1 MNNTVTIGEA
11 KAGGG
16 LDFISLFLHADPV
29 VQVIMIGLALASIIS
44 WAIMLEK
51 SFSIWWQRRAD
62 ISVLAAFK
70 ARGTASAG
78 KSHAAT
84 LQQALDAEIVATEG
98 WNDGTRERFFARAR
112 LLLGDIKRKR
122 EAGLSF
128 LATVA
133 SAGPFIGLFGTVWG
147 IMNSFA
153 AIAESK
159 NTSLDVVAPGIA
171 EALLATAIGLFAAI
185 PAAIFYNRLTSQVS
199 KSLVPAE
206 TLVQE
211 MLIAHARGKSPQ
223 L

>member
-1 MNNTVTIGEA
+1 MEGTVTIGAAEDSNR
-11 KAGGG
+11 
-16 LDFISLFLHADPV
+16 LDFIRLFLDADPV
-29 VQVIMIGLALASIIS
+29 VQVIMIGLAVASVIS

-51 SFSIWWQRRAD
+51 SVSLWRERRRD
-62 ISVLAAFK
+62 
-70 ARGTASAG
+70 
-78 KSHAAT
+78 AAT
-84 LQQALDAEIVATEG
+84 LLAFVSDRAANNKGHVHTLQQQLAAEAAQGGEWNEG
-98 WNDGTRERFFARAR
+98 ARERFFARAR
-112 LLLGDIKRKR
+112 LVLGEIKRKR
-122 EAGLSF
+122 ETGLSF

-171 EALLATAIGLFAAI
+171 EALLATAVGLFAAI

-206 TLVQE
+206 ALVQE
-211 MLIAHARGKSPQ
+211 MLIAHAREKSPQ
-223 L
+223 P